1 MAIGEFTLL
10 QWSLMLAIGLFSG
23 LVHGFVGIG
32 FPLVAT
38 PLFSLLFGFRQA
50 IPLLVLP
57 TLLMVVC
64 TMTAFGRSL
73 PPRDALRLYW
83 PLLPTLPIG
92 IYIGTRALFALDADA
107 LSLLLAAVVAIFL
120 YLDRHG
126 RSQVPLMQ
134 RHPTVFSVPFGLA
147 GGICE
152 GAVNVS
158 GPMLLIFFLMLDLEA
173 GAIIAVMS
181 YLFLLGKVVQAAE
194 LGRIGALDAAVWQAA
209 LPLCATGAAMFFLGL
224 RLRRRF
230 DAARYRG
237 WLKGTLALM
246 VMLLVLRVVTPG

>member
-1 MAIGEFTLL
+1 MSIGEFTLL

-38 PLFSLLFGFRQA
+38 PLFSLLFGFQQA
-50 IPLLVLP
+50 VPLLVLP

-64 TMTAFGRSL
+64 TMTAFGRAL
-73 PPRDALRLYW
+73 PPREALRLYW

-92 IYIGTRALFALDADA
+92 IYFGTRALFALDTDL
-107 LSLLLAAVVAIFL
+107 LSLLLAAVVAVFL
-120 YLDRHG
+120 YLDRRG
-126 RSQVPLMQ
+126 RTRVALLQ
-134 RHPTVFSVPFGLA
+134 RHPTAFAVPFGLA
-147 GGICE
+147 AGICE

-158 GPMLLIFFLMLDLEA
+158 GPMLLIFFLMLELEA

-181 YLFLLGKVVQAAE
+181 YLFLLGKLVQAAE
-194 LGRIGALDAAVWQAA
+194 LTRIGALDAAVWQAA
-209 LPLCATGAAMFFLGL
+209 LPLCATGAAMFFLGV
-224 RLRRRF
+224 RLRARF
-230 DAARYRG
+230 DPARYRG

-246 VMLLVLRVVTPG
+246 VALLVLRVLTPG